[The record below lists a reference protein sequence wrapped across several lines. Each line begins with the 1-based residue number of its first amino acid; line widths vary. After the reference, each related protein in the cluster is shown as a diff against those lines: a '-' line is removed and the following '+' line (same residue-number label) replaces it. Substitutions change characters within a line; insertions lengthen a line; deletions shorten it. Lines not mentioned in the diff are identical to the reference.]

1 MDYFPD
7 KKMRFKQENILLSS
21 KTLLTPLG
29 RLSLCHICFRDS
41 MEGEQEEF
49 RRQLEFIIKQLN
61 KTDEDRD
68 GFDHDSDDEGDED
81 DDEVKSKKKIKSSFF
96 SRCYTK
102 ACNEWWDPSPRLSA

>member
-1 MDYFPD
+1 
-7 KKMRFKQENILLSS
+7 
-21 KTLLTPLG
+21 
-29 RLSLCHICFRDS
+29 

-81 DDEVKSKKKIKSSFF
+81 DDEVKSKKKIKSLFF
-96 SRCYTK
+96 SRYYAE
-102 ACNEWWDPSPRLSA
+102 ACNEWWGPSTRLAPERRRSKETSQRWRAIDDTVRFERPRI